1 MDDLE
6 AMPAAFRFLPFLQS
20 RLHPGKCQPS
30 ITFGGAELVALV
42 LWSAYSSLGGEGGLG
57 FCSFGLSA
65 SGGIP
70 GLGRELDLG

>member
-6 AMPAAFRFLPFLQS
+6 AMPAAFRFLPFRQS

-42 LWSAYSSLGGEGGLG
+42 LWSAYSSLGGEGGLDSR
-57 FCSFGLSA
+57 FLGLST
-65 SGGIP
+65 GGSFRV
-70 GLGRELDLG
+70 LVWDWV